1 MDAVSS
7 GNDSDAEPMS
17 TEMLADINNG
27 SQYHSIINR
36 REACYKIRDHI
47 KKSQSP
53 KQNMGKGLH
62 KSFKAVAND
71 ILQVLPILGESD
83 SEVYYFIP

>member
-36 REACYKIRDHI
+36 REACYYICNRI
-47 KKSQSP
+47 
-53 KQNMGKGLH
+53 
-62 KSFKAVAND
+62 
-71 ILQVLPILGESD
+71 
-83 SEVYYFIP
+83 